1 MSNTGNLTRIDAAA
15 PPRFSARTIAT
26 VIASALLTIMLVSF
40 RPFQPTGALAGPDSL
55 PAEGGDIVNQ
65 VGFLSL
71 GMVAIFS
78 LLTYVDRRR
87 LVALLSPWW
96 LLLMGFFV
104 FSVLNATDSDAA
116 TRASIFTFL
125 AILSVAAVVSLPR
138 DADAFSTVVA
148 CAGFV
153 VVGLSFIGLVVVP
166 GAAMHTGDSVEPE
179 FAGLWRGVFSHK
191 NVAGPVMACL
201 SFGGIYLLRRG
212 WKKAGIAL
220 FAGAMIFTI
229 NTGSKT
235 TAGLVP
241 LSILIVMMPTL
252 IGMRLL
258 TPILMTIALVGFA
271 AGTLGIVFIEPLKE
285 LANWLVPGLDYTG
298 RTALWAY
305 AGQFIAERPWTGYG
319 FQSFWGSPLVTQ
331 KDQFFDDAWDI
342 RGVVHGHDGYIDIA
356 LQMGLPGLIVAI
368 FTFAIAPMRDYMR
381 IPLYK
386 ENVYLGDFFMM
397 IVLFTTLNAFL
408 ESFFLRRADPVWLLL
423 VLGLLG
429 LRVAARFPIRGRVP
443 DDPPVGGSR

>member
-1 MSNTGNLTRIDAAA
+1 MSNIGNLTRTDAAA
-15 PPRFSARTIAT
+15 PSRYSARTIAT
-26 VIASALLTIMLVSF
+26 VIASALFTIMLVSF

-55 PAEGGDIVNQ
+55 PSEGGDIVNQ

-78 LLTYVDRRR
+78 LLGYVDRQR

-96 LLLMGFFV
+96 LLLLGFFV
-104 FSVLNATDSDAA
+104 FSVLNAANSDAA

-125 AILSVAAVVSLPR
+125 AIVSIAAVVSLPR

-148 CAGFV
+148 SAGFV

-166 GAAMHTGDSVEPE
+166 GAAMHTGNGVEPE

-212 WKKAGIAL
+212 WTKAGIAL

-241 LSILIVMMPTL
+241 LSILIEMMPTL

-285 LANWLVPGLDYTG
+285 LANSWVPGLDYTG
-298 RTALWAY
+298 RTALWDY
-305 AGQFIAERPWTGYG
+305 AGHFIAERPWTGYG

-356 LQMGLPGLIVAI
+356 LQMGLPGLVVAV
-368 FTFAIAPMRDYMR
+368 FAFAIAPMRDYMR

-386 ENVYLGDFFMM
+386 ENVYLGDLFMM

-423 VLGLLG
+423 VFGLLG
-429 LRVAARFPIRGRVP
+429 LRISARFPIRARVP
-443 DDPPVGGSR
+443 DDDSVGGSR